1 MREGIKDKLER
12 NATINANIRERKFFY
27 FRFQEFLRIIKIRKV
42 KSTLRLSELF
52 VSFINI
58 EFSSNSPVINI

>member
-1 MREGIKDKLER
+1 MREGIKDKLKR
-12 NATINANIRERKFFY
+12 NATVNANTRERKFFY
-27 FRFQEFLRIIKIRKV
+27 FRFHEFRIIKIRKV

-58 EFSSNSPVINI
+58 EFSWNSPVINI